1 MTRTHR
7 FLGGVV
13 VGSLQLVL
21 ATVVGLWMTPFL
33 LHRVGQGVLGF
44 WLVMQQLLGY
54 VLLLD
59 LGVNALLP
67 REVAFATG
75 RASATPDPTDLPRV
89 IARARR
95 VVWWQMPLVAA
106 VAATLCVLTPGRW
119 ASHTAPLLLVF
130 AGVVL
135 LFPAR
140 LYQAVLQGLQDL
152 PFLGKLQMLAW
163 SATTVVTVAL
173 VVWGAGLWALVVGWL
188 VGQLVTA
195 AATWWR
201 VAHHHGAAWP
211 DRQLRP
217 PWAEVKPYVVQAG
230 WISIAQV
237 AQVLLTG
244 SDYMMIGTL
253 LGAAAV
259 VQYSCTTKLATVMA
273 NQPQLIMVSATPA
286 LSELFASGQRQRL
299 LKLMVTLTLGMLTVS
314 GLIACLVLALN
325 AAFVGWWVGP
335 AQYGGN
341 YLTWLVAMQLLL
353 RHWNITLI
361 YGLICFGQERRVSIT
376 NLTDGVVSVAVGW
389 ALTSVLG
396 VSGAVVGSIT
406 AVALTSLPANLI
418 ALARATGSRP
428 ATLCREVWPWASR
441 AVLLGIGCSILP
453 LVWAP
458 SGFWGLASTAALV
471 AAVYAIV
478 MARALGGGP
487 LGEMVKPRL
496 IAFLGPGLTWKRAA

>member
-13 VGSLQLVL
+13 AGSLQLVL

-33 LHRVGQGVLGF
+33 LHRVGRDVLGF

-54 VLLLD
+54 LLLLD

-75 RASATPDPTDLPRV
+75 RASVAVDPDDLPRV
-89 IARARR
+89 IATARR

-106 VAATLCVLTPGRW
+106 VAAALCVLTPGPW
-119 ASHTAPLLLVF
+119 TSHTAPLLLVF

-163 SATTVVTVAL
+163 SATTVVTIAL
-173 VVWGAGLWALVVGWL
+173 VVWGAGLWALVLGWM
-188 VGQLVTA
+188 VGQAATA

-201 VAHHHGAAWP
+201 VTRRHRASWPAA
-211 DRQLRP
+211 RLRP
-217 PWAEVKPYVVQAG
+217 SWNEVKPYLVQAG
-230 WISIAQV
+230 WISVAQV

-259 VQYSCTTKLATVMA
+259 VQYSCTTKLAMVMA

-299 LKLMVTLTLGMLTVS
+299 SKLMVTLTLGMLTVS

-335 AQYGGN
+335 AQYGGD
-341 YLTWLVAMQLLL
+341 YLSWLVAAQLLL

-376 NLTDGVVSVAVGW
+376 NLADGAVSVALGW

-396 VSGAVVGSIT
+396 ISGAVIGSII

-418 ALARATGSRP
+418 ALARATGSGP

-441 AVLLGIGCSILP
+441 ALVLGIGCGVLP
-453 LVWAP
+453 LVWIP
-458 SGFWGLASTAALV
+458 HGFWELASAATLV
-471 AAVYAIV
+471 TLVYAIV
-478 MARALGGGP
+478 MAQALGAGP
-487 LGEMVKPRL
+487 LGEAIRPRVVAL
-496 IAFLGPGLTWKRAA
+496 LGPGLAWKRAA